1 MEVPV
6 LYISYDGMTD
16 SLGQSQVIPYLI
28 GLTKKGYTFTLI
40 SCEKEDNFNLHK
52 NKIQSILDEYKILWK
67 PISYTKKPPVLSTI
81 YDVNRIKKLAF
92 QLHHE
97 NNFAIVHCRSYIAA
111 LVGLQLKQKY
121 NVKFVFDMRGFWADE
136 RVDGKLWNLKNPVYK
151 AVFNYFKSKEKA
163 FLENADY
170 TISLTYNATSEIL
183 SWKQINNNPI
193 NIQVIPCCADLELFN
208 KNNIQQDKLLAFK
221 NELKILQDNFVL
233 LYLGSIGT
241 WYMLDE
247 MMEFFSVLYQQNKN
261 AKFLFVTKDEHERIY
276 KTAEKYGVK
285 EQIIIRAGNREEIP
299 YLISLSNYSLFFI
312 LPSYS
317 KKASSPTKQGE
328 IMAMGIPIICNTN
341 VGDTDKII
349 RDYNSGI
356 LINEFSTNAYKNA
369 IKKLNTPF
377 NQEEIITGAQEYF
390 SLENGVQKYEAVYKA
405 ILS

>member
-1 MEVPV
+1 
-6 LYISYDGMTD
+6 MTD